1 MQTFQFKI
9 QIKDLQNPPVW
20 RRVLV
25 PADIT
30 FDEFHEII
38 QIVFGWENSH
48 LYQFSKKGYASQPL
62 YKVPDE
68 YDDDTVEDST
78 ETIITE
84 VFTTPKQTFTYI
96 YDFGD
101 DWKHHIV
108 LEKIADTENTIP
120 LCLAG
125 EGACPPEDCGG
136 IPGYYNL
143 IEILSDPKNPQH
155 KEMKSWLGLGKNE
168 QWDVNAFDITA
179 INEVLEESYN

>member
-9 QIKDLQNPPVW
+9 QIQHLQNPPVW

-25 PADIT
+25 PSDIT
-30 FDEFHEII
+30 FDDLHEII
-38 QIVFGWENSH
+38 QIVFGWENCH
-48 LYQFSKKGYASQPL
+48 LYQFSEKGYASYPL
-62 YKVPDE
+62 YKPD
-68 YDDDTVEDST
+68 DCDGDTVKDST
-78 ETIITE
+78 ETIISE
-84 VFTTPKQTFTYI
+84 VFVTPKQTFTYI

-108 LEKIADTENTIP
+108 LEKITDTENTIP

-143 IEILSDPKNPQH
+143 LEILSDPKNPQH